1 MHQKQGLKIHKA
13 KTDRTERKNRK
24 STIIVDDFNTC
35 LAATVRT
42 TRQNTGK
49 DIDMKNRSDDSSRSL
64 HTTATEYTSVSTVCW
79 VDIKPYHIQGH
90 KTNCNK
96 SKIIDVTQIVFSSH
110 NIIKLEI
117 HNIKTR
123 RSLNTCKL
131 SNPILN
137 NPWSKLKFQSKF

>member
-24 STIIVDDFNTC
+24 STIIVDDFNTS

-64 HTTATEYTSVSTVCW
+64 HTTATEYT
-79 VDIKPYHIQGH
+79 
-90 KTNCNK
+90 
-96 SKIIDVTQIVFSSH
+96 
-110 NIIKLEI
+110 
-117 HNIKTR
+117 
-123 RSLNTCKL
+123 
-131 SNPILN
+131 
-137 NPWSKLKFQSKF
+137 

>member
-24 STIIVDDFNTC
+24 STIIVDDFNTS

-64 HTTATEYTSVSTVCW
+64 HTIATEDTWFSTVC
-79 VDIKPYHIQGH
+79 
-90 KTNCNK
+90 
-96 SKIIDVTQIVFSSH
+96 
-110 NIIKLEI
+110 
-117 HNIKTR
+117 
-123 RSLNTCKL
+123 
-131 SNPILN
+131 
-137 NPWSKLKFQSKF
+137 